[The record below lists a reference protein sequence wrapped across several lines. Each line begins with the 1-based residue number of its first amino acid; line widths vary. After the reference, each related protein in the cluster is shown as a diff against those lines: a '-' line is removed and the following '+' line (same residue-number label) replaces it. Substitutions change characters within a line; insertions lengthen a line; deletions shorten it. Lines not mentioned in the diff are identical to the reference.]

1 VGNRRRHPL
10 RVILRRDR
18 HGVSGSAPVR
28 RDVKF
33 QKRIE
38 LPTCSL
44 RVKSVTGYHLLPRN
58 TPINVDSLQG
68 SIHGTSDNS
77 R

>member
-1 VGNRRRHPL
+1 
-10 RVILRRDR
+10 
-18 HGVSGSAPVR
+18 
-28 RDVKF
+28 VKF